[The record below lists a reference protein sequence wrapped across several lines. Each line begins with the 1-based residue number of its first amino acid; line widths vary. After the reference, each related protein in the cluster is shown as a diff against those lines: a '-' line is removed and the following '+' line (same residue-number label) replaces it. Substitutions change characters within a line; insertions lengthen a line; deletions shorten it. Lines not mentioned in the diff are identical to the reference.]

1 MDNDEASNQPF
12 EYFELNG
19 ISFASPLHSLE
30 LLEWLKDFEMDPD
43 IPLIVSYP
51 KSGTNWVQQMA
62 SLILANGNIDSVK
75 DKILKHR
82 APWIEFVPFKPGYTD
97 YQLLTTHLNYQMVPS
112 SAKNRR
118 MKIIYVA
125 RNPKDVVVSF
135 YHYHNCHHYLKTPK
149 DFSDFL
155 EQFIEGNV
163 IYGSWFDH
171 IRDWYNHKDELNM
184 LFVTYEDMQKDIRS
198 VIVKV
203 ASFLNKML
211 DGKTLESIVD
221 HCTFAYMKTNAATNY
236 RAELKHFNHDIGHF
250 FRKGLELSLLGNCI
264 CVDYKNWDMNTFGH
278 YWVAKD
284 LSCDCLELQ

>member
-1 MDNDEASNQPF
+1 MRGRGRTAI
-12 EYFELNG
+12 L
-19 ISFASPLHSLE
+19 
-30 LLEWLKDFEMDPD
+30 
-43 IPLIVSYP
+43 SYRRRVWAP
-51 KSGTNWVQQMA
+51 GEHQGTNWVQQMA